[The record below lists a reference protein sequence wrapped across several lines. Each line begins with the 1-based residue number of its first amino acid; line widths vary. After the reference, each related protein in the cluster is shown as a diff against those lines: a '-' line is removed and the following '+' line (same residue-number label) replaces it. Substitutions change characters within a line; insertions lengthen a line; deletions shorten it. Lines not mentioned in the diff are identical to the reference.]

1 MCLHKLFDKHLG
13 KELLGKASIF
23 IYFTVKMK
31 NIFGRGN
38 VLTFSSTFALTWYT
52 IY

>member
-31 NIFGRGN
+31 NIFGEGSCSHLFLYFCTDL
-38 VLTFSSTFALTWYT
+38 V
-52 IY
+52 